1 MLVRDLRRRAK
12 LLLGPSLAL
21 CLILYFAYHLIEGKR
36 GIRAWRELEVGV
48 EVTRAELEKLQG
60 ENDALERDVTLL
72 KTDVCPHLLEE
83 EARRLGYAKQN
94 EVMVV
99 E

>member
-1 MLVRDLRRRAK
+1 MIVRDLRRRAK
-12 LLLGPSLAL
+12 LLIGPSLAL
-21 CLILYFAYHLIEGKR
+21 CLILYFAYHLIEGSR
-36 GIRAWRELEVGV
+36 GIRAWRALEVGV
-48 EVTRAELEKLQG
+48 EDTRVRLEALQQ

-83 EARRLGYAKQN
+83 EARRLGYAKKN

>member
-1 MLVRDLRRRAK
+1 MIVRDLRRRARM
-12 LLLGPSLAL
+12 LLGPSLAL
-21 CLILYFAYHLIEGKR
+21 CLILYFAYHLIEGGR
-36 GIRAWRELEVGV
+36 GIRAWRALEVGV
-48 EVTRAELEKLQG
+48 EDTRVRLEALQQ

-83 EARRLGYAKQN
+83 EARRLGYAKKN